1 MPLHTHSQPS
11 PRRMFLRIKAVGV
24 NWFSLHRIL
33 FFSLS
38 PPSLFLFI
46 LFYSKRWRRGR
57 TRYFA
62 IPLSRFSNALIGIIE
77 REGGKRKREKGIR
90 WSAEIVVFKLQ
101 REIDRFFRR
110 NDRVVTSL
118 SIGRRGPSKL
128 SIRDLYAL
136 RAAFYAPRQFAA
148 SFQSV

>member
-1 MPLHTHSQPS
+1 M
-11 PRRMFLRIKAVGV
+11 
-24 NWFSLHRIL
+24 
-33 FFSLS
+33 
-38 PPSLFLFI
+38 
-46 LFYSKRWRRGR
+46 
-57 TRYFA
+57 RYFA
-62 IPLSRFSNALIGIIE
+62 IPLSRFSNASIGIIQ
-77 REGGKRKREKGIR
+77 REGGGERKREKGIR

-118 SIGRRGPSKL
+118 SIERRGPSKLL

>member
-1 MPLHTHSQPS
+1 
-11 PRRMFLRIKAVGV
+11 MFLRIKAVGV

-46 LFYSKRWRRGR
+46 ILRGGGGDECDISPSHCPDFPTPR
-57 TRYFA
+57 SGLLRE
-62 IPLSRFSNALIGIIE
+62 RGGRE
-77 REGGKRKREKGIR
+77 REKRGFDG
-90 WSAEIVVFKLQ
+90 SAEIVVFKLQ

>member
-46 LFYSKRWRRGR
+46 ILRGGGGDECDISPSHCPDFPTPR
-57 TRYFA
+57 SGLLRE
-62 IPLSRFSNALIGIIE
+62 RGGRE
-77 REGGKRKREKGIR
+77 REKRGFDG
-90 WSAEIVVFKLQ
+90 SAEIVVFKLQ

-118 SIGRRGPSKL
+118 SIERRGPSKLL

>member
-1 MPLHTHSQPS
+1 M
-11 PRRMFLRIKAVGV
+11 
-24 NWFSLHRIL
+24 
-33 FFSLS
+33 
-38 PPSLFLFI
+38 
-46 LFYSKRWRRGR
+46 
-57 TRYFA
+57 RYFA
-62 IPLSRFSNALIGIIE
+62 IPLSRFSNASIGIIQ

-101 REIDRFFRR
+101 REIDRFFHR

-118 SIGRRGPSKL
+118 SIGRRGPSKLL